1 MNTQSD
7 PSNESP
13 WYEYLQ
19 SDLFWVLAI
28 FIGINAGWTHEL
40 YELLAKKDEEQE
52 DIQPSTTPQ
61 EPTLSWRISKNRII
75 IKNNFKNHI
84 TSRLRQSLALLL
96 CALPLPFQ
104 LLQDVYVCKTTWRI
118 SSWLVQAW
126 YPSSIRPRLLGII
139 IFSPIGIPMLGVWA
153 WVLMA
158 GAWIVGIQA
167 ALCGE
172 VSKFEPN
179 ARPDLPLAFEEEV

>member
-1 MNTQSD
+1 MSTEID
-7 PSNESP
+7 PSTESP

-28 FIGINAGWTHEL
+28 FISINAGLTYEL
-40 YELLAKKDEEQE
+40 HELLAKKDEAQE
-52 DIQPSTTPQ
+52 DTQPSAAPQKPTPGTYLKKYID
-61 EPTLSWRISKNRII
+61 PKDLV
-75 IKNNFKNHI
+75 
-84 TSRLRQSLALLL
+84 TSRFRQHLILLL

-104 LLQDVYVCKTTWRI
+104 LLQGVYVFKTIWRI

-126 YPSSIRPRLLGII
+126 YPSSIRPRLLGIL
-139 IFSPIGIPMLGVWA
+139 IFSPIGILMLSVWA
-153 WVLMA
+153 WVLIG

-172 VSKFEPN
+172 VSKLEPN
-179 ARPDLPLAFEEEV
+179 VRPDIPLASEEEV